1 MAFRAW
7 GFWVLAALAWAPSL
21 GGQSARAKDL
31 AAGKLLVASRQL
43 QDPNFARSVVLLVE
57 YQEDGVVG
65 LVLNRRTRIPISQAL
80 SIPEAKRRPDPLY
93 IGGPVEEAAV
103 MALARLGA
111 DSAGA
116 AHVLGDLYLILAK
129 SLLAKTMAS
138 SSGAG
143 ALRVYSGY
151 AGWTGPQLRHEVDIG
166 GWFIF
171 PGDATMVFDPDPGSL
186 WSRLI
191 EKTET
196 RVAMSRP
203 GVRAATPANPVAST
217 CVTALSNPRGCIAN
231 PNRNP

>member
-7 GFWVLAALAWAPSL
+7 GFWVMAALVWAPSL

-31 AAGKLLVASRQL
+31 ATGKVLVASRQL
-43 QDPNFARSVVLLVE
+43 RDPNFAGSVVLLVD
-57 YQEDGVVG
+57 YQEGGVVG

-80 SIPEAKRRPDPLY
+80 SIAEAKRRPDPVY
-93 IGGPVEEAAV
+93 IGGPVEEATV

-116 AHVLGDLYLILAK
+116 VHVLGDLYLISTK

-138 SSGAG
+138 SLGPS
-143 ALRVYSGY
+143 ALHVYCGY
-151 AGWTGPQLRHEVDIG
+151 AGWTGPQLRHEVDIR

-171 PGDATMVFDPDPGSL
+171 PGDAATVFDPDPGSL

-191 EKTET
+191 EKTEAQ
-196 RVAMSRP
+196 VAMNLP
-203 GVRAATPANPVAST
+203 GVRAATPAHRVTST
-217 CVTALSNPRGCIAN
+217 CVTALSRPRKS
-231 PNRNP
+231 